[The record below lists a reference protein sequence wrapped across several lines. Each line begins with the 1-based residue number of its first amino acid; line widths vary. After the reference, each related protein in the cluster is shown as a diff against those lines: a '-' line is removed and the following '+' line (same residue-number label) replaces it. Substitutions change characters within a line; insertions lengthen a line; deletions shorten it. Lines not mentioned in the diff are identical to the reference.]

1 MSTEEMTTIN
11 NSSNDD
17 VDIIKESDDIA
28 KKITEILIEGFKSK
42 NNREPSTDEIGEMLE
57 TLDEDA
63 INSIL
68 NGESNDIDDD
78 DNDEEDG
85 RTADQQQQQQEEV
98 KVEVTSI
105 DNTKTDSDEIEDNVD
120 KKRDLET
127 VDDNTSDKKQKL
139 EQGDENIDLSNAVV
153 A

>member
-1 MSTEEMTTIN
+1 MSTDQMTTSI
-11 NSSNDD
+11 SNDD

-57 TLDEDA
+57 TLDEDT

-68 NGESNDIDDD
+68 NGESNDIDEDD
-78 DNDEEDG
+78 DDEDDG
-85 RTADQQQQQQEEV
+85 QADQQQQQQQQEEV

-105 DNTKTDSDEIEDNVD
+105 DNTKTDNDEVESNVD
-120 KKRDLET
+120 KKRDLEI
-127 VDDNTSDKKQKL
+127 VDDNTTTDKKQKL
-139 EQGDENIDLSNAVV
+139 EQGDENVDLSNAVV

>member
-1 MSTEEMTTIN
+1 MSTDQMTTT
-11 NSSNDD
+11 SSNDD

-57 TLDEDA
+57 TLDEDT

-68 NGESNDIDDD
+68 NGECNDIDVDD
-78 DNDEEDG
+78 DDEDDG
-85 RTADQQQQQQEEV
+85 QADQQQQQEEV
-98 KVEVTSI
+98 KVEV
-105 DNTKTDSDEIEDNVD
+105 DPKTDNDEVEGSVD
-120 KKRDLET
+120 KKRDLEI
-127 VDDNTSDKKQKL
+127 VDDNTSDKKQKVD
-139 EQGDENIDLSNAVV
+139 QSDENVDVSNAVV

>member
-1 MSTEEMTTIN
+1 MSTDQITT
-11 NSSNDD
+11 SSNDD

-57 TLDEDA
+57 TLDEDT

-68 NGESNDIDDD
+68 NGESNDIDEDD
-78 DNDEEDG
+78 DDEDDG
-85 RTADQQQQQQEEV
+85 QADQQQQQQQEEV

-105 DNTKTDSDEIEDNVD
+105 DNTKSDNDEVEGNVD
-120 KKRDLET
+120 KKRDLEI
-127 VDDNTSDKKQKL
+127 VDDNTTDKKQKL
-139 EQGDENIDLSNAVV
+139 EQGDENVDLSNAVV